1 MWKNLELHCLLGF
14 SLLFFFLPLQELAC
28 QSSSDIDFTNINW
41 TQPLNTLSSNNC
53 INWNLPLSQQNWSQ
67 LDFTQLSLNDLS
79 KAFNLEY
86 QNSQNLISNL
96 RSQLDFSN
104 LQILSL
110 ELSLQSTQDELSR
123 LQQSLNNS
131 VQSHTNMD
139 ELVSQ
144 MTQEAGILKEENE
157 RYKRKVKKLWITVG
171 VSSLGAGISSPL
183 IVEGIR
189 LDNQALIW
197 TGVGTLG
204 ATAIFDIVYNFIVK

>member
-1 MWKNLELHCLLGF
+1 MWKNLKLHCLLGF
-14 SLLFFFLPLQELAC
+14 SLLFFFLPLQELTC
-28 QSSSDIDFTNINW
+28 QSSSDIDFTSINW
-41 TQPLNTLSSNNC
+41 TQPLNTLNLNNC
-53 INWNLPLSQQNWSQ
+53 INWNLPLSQQNWNQ
-67 LDFTQLSLNDLS
+67 LDFTQMSLNDLS

-86 QNSQNLISNL
+86 QNSQSLISNL

-110 ELSLQSTQDELSR
+110 ELSLQSMQDELSR

-131 VQSHTNMD
+131 IQNHTDTD

-157 RYKRKVKKLWITVG
+157 RYKRKVKKLWISIG
-171 VSSLGAGISSPL
+171 VSSLGAGIGSPL

-189 LDNQALIW
+189 LDNQALIRV
-197 TGVGTLG
+197 GVGILG
-204 ATAIFDIVYNFIVK
+204 VTAIFDIVYNFILK

>member
-1 MWKNLELHCLLGF
+1 MWKNLKLHCLLGF

-41 TQPLNTLSSNNC
+41 TQPLNTLNLNNC

-86 QNSQNLISNL
+86 QNSQSLINNL

-157 RYKRKVKKLWITVG
+157 RYKRRVKKLWITVG

-189 LDNQALIW
+189 LNNQALIW
-197 TGVGTLG
+197 SGVGTLG
-204 ATAIFDIVYNFIVK
+204 ATAIFDIVYNFIMK

>member
-1 MWKNLELHCLLGF
+1 MWKNLKLRCLLGF

-28 QSSSDIDFTNINW
+28 QSSSDIDFTSINW
-41 TQPLNTLSSNNC
+41 TQPLNTLSLNNS
-53 INWNLPLSQQNWSQ
+53 INWNLPLSQQNWNQ

-86 QNSQNLISNL
+86 QNSQSLISNL

-110 ELSLQSTQDELSR
+110 ELSLQSTQDELTR

-131 VQSHTNMD
+131 IQSHTNMD
-139 ELVSQ
+139 EIVSQ
-144 MTQEAGILKEENE
+144 MTQEAGTLKEENE

-171 VSSLGAGISSPL
+171 VSSLGTAISSPL
-183 IVEGIR
+183 LAEGVR
-189 LDNQALIW
+189 LNNQALIW
-197 TGVGTLG
+197 TGVSTVG
-204 ATAIFDIVYNFIVK
+204 ATVLFDLVYNFILK

>member
-1 MWKNLELHCLLGF
+1 MWKNLKLQCLLGF

-28 QSSSDIDFTNINW
+28 QSSSDIDFTSINW
-41 TQPLNTLSSNNC
+41 TQPLNTLNLNNS

-79 KAFNLEY
+79 KAFNLEF
-86 QNSQNLISNL
+86 QNSQSLISNL

-110 ELSLQSTQDELSR
+110 ELSLQSMQDELTR

-131 VQSHTNMD
+131 IQSHTNMD

-171 VSSLGAGISSPL
+171 ISSLGAGISSPL

-197 TGVGTLG
+197 MGVGTLG
-204 ATAIFDIVYNFIVK
+204 ATAIFDIVYNLILK

>member
-1 MWKNLELHCLLGF
+1 MWKNLKLHCLLGF

-28 QSSSDIDFTNINW
+28 QSSSDIDFTSINW
-41 TQPLNTLSSNNC
+41 TQPLNTLNLNNT
-53 INWNLPLSQQNWSQ
+53 INWSLPLSQQNWSQ

-86 QNSQNLISNL
+86 QNSQSLISNL
-96 RSQLDFSN
+96 WSQLDFSN

-131 VQSHTNMD
+131 IQSHTNMD

-171 VSSLGAGISSPL
+171 ISSLGTGISSPL

-189 LDNQALIW
+189 LNNQALIW

>member
-1 MWKNLELHCLLGF
+1 MWKNLKLRFLLGF
-14 SLLFFFLPLQELAC
+14 SLLFFLLPLQELAC
-28 QSSSDIDFTNINW
+28 QSSSDINFTNINW
-41 TQPLNTLSSNNC
+41 TQPLNTLSLNNS

-79 KAFNLEY
+79 KAFNLEF
-86 QNSQNLISNL
+86 QNSQSLINSL
-96 RSQLDFSN
+96 QSQLDFSN

-123 LQQSLNNS
+123 LQQNLNNS

-144 MTQEAGILKEENE
+144 MTLEAGILKEENE

-171 VSSLGAGISSPL
+171 VSSLGTAISSPL
-183 IVEGIR
+183 LVEGIR
-189 LDNQALIW
+189 LNNQALIW
-197 TGVGTLG
+197 TGVSTVGVTFL
-204 ATAIFDIVYNFIVK
+204 FDLVYNFILK

>member
-1 MWKNLELHCLLGF
+1 MWKNLKLRFLLGF

-41 TQPLNTLSSNNC
+41 TQPLNTLNLNNC
-53 INWNLPLSQQNWSQ
+53 INWSLPLSQQNWSQ

-79 KAFNLEY
+79 KAFNLEF
-86 QNSQNLISNL
+86 QNSQSLINSL

-110 ELSLQSTQDELSR
+110 ELSLQSTQDELNR

-144 MTQEAGILKEENE
+144 MTLEAGILKEENE
-157 RYKRKVKKLWITVG
+157 RYKRKVKKLWVTIG
-171 VSSLGAGISSPL
+171 VSSLGTAISSPL
-183 IVEGIR
+183 LVEGIR
-189 LDNQALIW
+189 LNNQALIW
-197 TGVGTLG
+197 TGVGTVGVTFL
-204 ATAIFDIVYNFIVK
+204 FDLVYNLILK

>member
-1 MWKNLELHCLLGF
+1 MWKNLKLHCLLGF

-41 TQPLNTLSSNNC
+41 TQPLNTLNLNNN
-53 INWNLPLSQQNWSQ
+53 INWSLPLSQQNWSQ

-86 QNSQNLISNL
+86 QNSQNLINNL

-144 MTQEAGILKEENE
+144 MTQEAGVLKAENEILK
-157 RYKRKVKKLWITVG
+157 RKNKKLWISIG

-197 TGVGTLG
+197 SGMGTLG
-204 ATAIFDIVYNFIVK
+204 ATVVFDLVYNFIMK

>member
-1 MWKNLELHCLLGF
+1 MWKNLKLHCLLGF

-41 TQPLNTLSSNNC
+41 TQPLNTLNLNNC
-53 INWNLPLSQQNWSQ
+53 INWSLPLSQQNWSQ

-79 KAFNLEY
+79 KAFNLEF
-86 QNSQNLISNL
+86 QNSQSLINNL

-144 MTQEAGILKEENE
+144 MTLEAGILKEENE

-189 LDNQALIW
+189 LNNQALIW

-204 ATAIFDIVYNFIVK
+204 ITTAFDIVYNFIVK

>member
-1 MWKNLELHCLLGF
+1 MWKNLKLHCLLGF

-28 QSSSDIDFTNINW
+28 QSSSDIDFTNISW
-41 TQPLNTLSSNNC
+41 TQPLNTLNLNNC
-53 INWNLPLSQQNWSQ
+53 INWNLPLSQQNWNQ

-86 QNSQNLISNL
+86 QNSQSLINSL

-144 MTQEAGILKEENE
+144 MTLEAGILKEENE
-157 RYKRKVKKLWITVG
+157 RYKRKVKKLWVTVG

-189 LDNQALIW
+189 LNNQALIW

-204 ATAIFDIVYNFIVK
+204 ATAIFDIVYNFIMK

>member
-1 MWKNLELHCLLGF
+1 MWKNLKLHCLLGF

-28 QSSSDIDFTNINW
+28 QSSSDIDFTSINW
-41 TQPLNTLSSNNC
+41 TQPLNTLNLNNT
-53 INWNLPLSQQNWSQ
+53 INWSLPLSQQNWSQ

-79 KAFNLEY
+79 KAFNLEF

-131 VQSHTNMD
+131 IQNHINMD
-139 ELVSQ
+139 EIVSQ

-171 VSSLGAGISSPL
+171 ISSLGTGISSPL

-189 LDNQALIW
+189 LNNQALIW

-204 ATAIFDIVYNFIVK
+204 ATAIFNIVYNFIVK

>member
-1 MWKNLELHCLLGF
+1 MWKNLKLQCLLGF
-14 SLLFFFLPLQELAC
+14 SLLFFFSPLQELAC
-28 QSSSDIDFTNINW
+28 QSSSDIDFTSINW
-41 TQPLNTLSSNNC
+41 TQPLNTLNLNNS
-53 INWNLPLSQQNWSQ
+53 INWNLPLSQQNWNQ

-86 QNSQNLISNL
+86 QNSQSLINSL
-96 RSQLDFSN
+96 QSQLDFSN

-110 ELSLQSTQDELSR
+110 ELSLQSTQDELNR

-171 VSSLGAGISSPL
+171 VSSLGTAISSPL

-189 LDNQALIW
+189 LDNQALIR

-204 ATAIFDIVYNFIVK
+204 ATAIFDIVYNFILK

>member
-1 MWKNLELHCLLGF
+1 MWKNLKLHCLLGF

-41 TQPLNTLSSNNC
+41 TQPLNTLNLNNC

-86 QNSQNLISNL
+86 QNSQSLINNL

-144 MTQEAGILKEENE
+144 MTQEAGVLKVENEILK
-157 RYKRKVKKLWITVG
+157 RKNKKLWISIG

-204 ATAIFDIVYNFIVK
+204 VTVIFDIVYNFIVK

>member
-1 MWKNLELHCLLGF
+1 MWKNLKLHCLLGF

-41 TQPLNTLSSNNC
+41 TQPLNTLNLNNC
-53 INWNLPLSQQNWSQ
+53 INWSLPLSQQNWSQ

-79 KAFNLEY
+79 KAFNLEF
-86 QNSQNLISNL
+86 QNSQSLINNL

-110 ELSLQSTQDELSR
+110 ELSLQSTQDELTR

-131 VQSHTNMD
+131 MQSRTHMD

-144 MTQEAGILKEENE
+144 MTLEAGILKEENE
-157 RYKRKVKKLWITVG
+157 RYKRKVKKLWISIG

-204 ATAIFDIVYNFIVK
+204 ITAAFDIIYNFIMK

>member
-1 MWKNLELHCLLGF
+1 MWKNLKLHCLLGF
-14 SLLFFFLPLQELAC
+14 LLLFFFLPLQELAC
-28 QSSSDIDFTNINW
+28 QSSSDIDFTSINW
-41 TQPLNTLSSNNC
+41 TQPLNTLNLNNT
-53 INWNLPLSQQNWSQ
+53 INWSLPLSYQNWSQ

-79 KAFNLEY
+79 KAFNLEF
-86 QNSQNLISNL
+86 QNSQSLISNL

-110 ELSLQSTQDELSR
+110 ELSLQSTQDELTR

-131 VQSHTNMD
+131 IQSHTNMD

-157 RYKRKVKKLWITVG
+157 RYKRKVKKLWVTVG
-171 VSSLGAGISSPL
+171 ISSLGAGISSPL

-204 ATAIFDIVYNFIVK
+204 ATAIFDIVYNFILK

>member
-1 MWKNLELHCLLGF
+1 MWKNLKLHCLLGF

-41 TQPLNTLSSNNC
+41 TQPLNTLNLNNC
-53 INWNLPLSQQNWSQ
+53 INWNLPQ

-79 KAFNLEY
+79 KAFNLEF
-86 QNSQNLISNL
+86 QNSQSLISNL

-144 MTQEAGILKEENE
+144 MTQEAGVLKAENEILK
-157 RYKRKVKKLWITVG
+157 RKNKKLWISIG

-204 ATAIFDIVYNFIVK
+204 ATVIFDIVYNFIVK

>member
-1 MWKNLELHCLLGF
+1 MWKNLKLHCLLGF

-41 TQPLNTLSSNNC
+41 TQPTSTLNSNSS
-53 INWNLPLSQQNWSQ
+53 IDWSLPLSYQNWNQ

-86 QNSQNLISNL
+86 QNSQSLISNL

-110 ELSLQSTQDELSR
+110 ELSLQSTQDELTR

-131 VQSHTNMD
+131 IQSHTNMD
-139 ELVSQ
+139 EIVSQ

-157 RYKRKVKKLWITVG
+157 CYKRKVKKLWITVG
-171 VSSLGAGISSPL
+171 VSSLGTAISSPL

-197 TGVGTLG
+197 SGVATLG
-204 ATAIFDIVYNFIVK
+204 ATVLFDIVYNFILK

>member
-1 MWKNLELHCLLGF
+1 MWKNLKLHCLLGF

-41 TQPLNTLSSNNC
+41 TQPLNTLNLNNS
-53 INWNLPLSQQNWSQ
+53 INWSLPLSQQNWSQ

-79 KAFNLEY
+79 KAFNLEF
-86 QNSQNLISNL
+86 QNSQSLINNL

-139 ELVSQ
+139 ELMSQ
-144 MTQEAGILKEENE
+144 MTLEAGILKEENE
-157 RYKRKVKKLWITVG
+157 RYKRKVKKLWVTVG

-189 LDNQALIW
+189 LNNQALIW

-204 ATAIFDIVYNFIVK
+204 ATAIFDIVYNFIMK

>member
-1 MWKNLELHCLLGF
+1 MWKNLKLQCLLGF
-14 SLLFFFLPLQELAC
+14 SLLFFFSPLQELAC
-28 QSSSDIDFTNINW
+28 QSSSDIDFTSINW
-41 TQPLNTLSSNNC
+41 TQPLNTLNLNNS
-53 INWNLPLSQQNWSQ
+53 INWNLPLSQQNWNQ

-86 QNSQNLISNL
+86 QNSQSLINSL
-96 RSQLDFSN
+96 QSQLDFSN

-110 ELSLQSTQDELSR
+110 ELSLQSTQDELTR

-131 VQSHTNMD
+131 MQSHTNMG
-139 ELVSQ
+139 ELVNQ

-157 RYKRKVKKLWITVG
+157 RYKRKAKKLWITVG

-197 TGVGTLG
+197 SGVGTLG
-204 ATAIFDIVYNFIVK
+204 ATAIFDIVYNFIMK

>member
-1 MWKNLELHCLLGF
+1 MWKNLKLHCLLGF

-28 QSSSDIDFTNINW
+28 QSSSDINFTNINW
-41 TQPLNTLSSNNC
+41 TQPLNTLNLNNT
-53 INWNLPLSQQNWSQ
+53 INWSLPLSQQNWSQ

-86 QNSQNLISNL
+86 QNSQNLISSL

-123 LQQSLNNS
+123 LQQSLDNS
-131 VQSHTNMD
+131 LQTHTNMD
-139 ELVSQ
+139 EIVSQ

-171 VSSLGAGISSPL
+171 ISSLGTGISSPL

-204 ATAIFDIVYNFIVK
+204 STAIFDMVYNFILK

>member
-1 MWKNLELHCLLGF
+1 MWKNLKLHCLLGF

-41 TQPLNTLSSNNC
+41 TQPTSTLNLNSS
-53 INWNLPLSQQNWSQ
+53 INWSLPLSQQNWSQ

-79 KAFNLEY
+79 KAFNLEF

-131 VQSHTNMD
+131 IQSHTNMD

-171 VSSLGAGISSPL
+171 VSSLGTGISSPL

-189 LDNQALIW
+189 LNNQALIW

>member
-1 MWKNLELHCLLGF
+1 MWKNLKLRFLLGF

-41 TQPLNTLSSNNC
+41 MQPTGTLNLNNS
-53 INWNLPLSQQNWSQ
+53 INWSLPLSQQNWSQ

-86 QNSQNLISNL
+86 QNSQSLINSL

-110 ELSLQSTQDELSR
+110 ELSLQSTQDELNR

-144 MTQEAGILKEENE
+144 MTLEAGILKEENE
-157 RYKRKVKKLWITVG
+157 CYKRKVKKLWVTVG

-197 TGVGTLG
+197 SGVGTLG
-204 ATAIFDIVYNFIVK
+204 VTVLFDLVYNFILK

>member
-1 MWKNLELHCLLGF
+1 MWKNLKLHCLLGF

-28 QSSSDIDFTNINW
+28 QSLSDIDFTNINW
-41 TQPLNTLSSNNC
+41 MQPINTLNLNNN
-53 INWNLPLSQQNWSQ
+53 INWSLPLSQQNWSQ

-79 KAFNLEY
+79 KAFNLEF
-86 QNSQNLISNL
+86 QNSQSLISNL
-96 RSQLDFSN
+96 RSQLDYSN

-131 VQSHTNMD
+131 MQSHTNMD

-144 MTQEAGILKEENE
+144 MTLEAGILKEENE

-171 VSSLGAGISSPL
+171 VSSLGVGISSPL

-189 LDNQALIW
+189 LNSQALIW
-197 TGVGTLG
+197 SGVGTLG
-204 ATAIFDIVYNFIVK
+204 ATALFDIVYNFILK

>member
-1 MWKNLELHCLLGF
+1 MWKNLKLHCLLGF
-14 SLLFFFLPLQELAC
+14 SLLFFFSPLQELVC
-28 QSSSDIDFTNINW
+28 QSSSDIDFTSINW
-41 TQPLNTLSSNNC
+41 TQPLNTLNLNNC
-53 INWNLPLSQQNWSQ
+53 INWSLPLSQQNWSQ

-131 VQSHTNMD
+131 MQSHTTMD

-144 MTQEAGILKEENE
+144 MTLEAGILKEENE
-157 RYKRKVKKLWITVG
+157 RYKRKVKKLWVTVG

-189 LDNQALIW
+189 LNNQAFIW
-197 TGVGTLG
+197 SGVGTLG
-204 ATAIFDIVYNFIVK
+204 ATAIFNIVYNFIMK

>member
-1 MWKNLELHCLLGF
+1 MWKNLKLHCLLGF

-41 TQPLNTLSSNNC
+41 TQPLNTLNLNNC
-53 INWNLPLSQQNWSQ
+53 INWNLPLSQQNWNQ

-86 QNSQNLISNL
+86 QNSQSLINNL

-171 VSSLGAGISSPL
+171 VSSLGAGIGSPL
-183 IVEGIR
+183 VVEGIR

-197 TGVGTLG
+197 SGVGTLG
-204 ATAIFDIVYNFIVK
+204 ATAIFDIVYNFIMK

>member
-1 MWKNLELHCLLGF
+1 MWKNLKLQCLLGF

-28 QSSSDIDFTNINW
+28 QSSSDIDFTSINW
-41 TQPLNTLSSNNC
+41 TQPLNTLNLNNS
-53 INWNLPLSQQNWSQ
+53 INWNLPLSQQNWNQ

-79 KAFNLEY
+79 KAFNLEF
-86 QNSQNLISNL
+86 QNSQSLISNL

-131 VQSHTNMD
+131 LQTHTDMD
-139 ELVSQ
+139 NLVSQ

-171 VSSLGAGISSPL
+171 ISSLGAGISSPL

-204 ATAIFDIVYNFIVK
+204 ATAIFDIVYNFILK

>member
-1 MWKNLELHCLLGF
+1 MWKNLKLHCLLGF
-14 SLLFFFLPLQELAC
+14 LLLLFFLPLQELAC
-28 QSSSDIDFTNINW
+28 QSSSDIDFTSINW
-41 TQPLNTLSSNNC
+41 TQPLNTLNLNNT
-53 INWNLPLSQQNWSQ
+53 INWSLPLSQQNWSQ

-86 QNSQNLISNL
+86 QNSQSSISNL

-110 ELSLQSTQDELSR
+110 ELSLQSTQDELTR

-131 VQSHTNMD
+131 IQSPTNMA

-157 RYKRKVKKLWITVG
+157 RYKRKIKKLWVTVG
-171 VSSLGAGISSPL
+171 ISSLGAGISSPL

-204 ATAIFDIVYNFIVK
+204 ATAIFDIVYNFILK

>member
-1 MWKNLELHCLLGF
+1 MWKNLKLHCLLGF

-28 QSSSDIDFTNINW
+28 QSSSDIDFTSINW
-41 TQPLNTLSSNNC
+41 TQPLNTLNLNNT
-53 INWNLPLSQQNWSQ
+53 INWSLPLSQQNWSQ

-79 KAFNLEY
+79 KAFNLEF

-131 VQSHTNMD
+131 IQNYTNMD
-139 ELVSQ
+139 EIVSQ

-171 VSSLGAGISSPL
+171 ISSLGTGISSPL
-183 IVEGIR
+183 IVKGIR
-189 LDNQALIW
+189 LNNQALIW

-204 ATAIFDIVYNFIVK
+204 ATAIFDIVYNLFVR

>member
-1 MWKNLELHCLLGF
+1 MWKNLKLHCLLGF

-28 QSSSDIDFTNINW
+28 QSSSNIDFTNINW
-41 TQPLNTLSSNNC
+41 MQPTGTLNLNNS
-53 INWNLPLSQQNWSQ
+53 INWSLPLSQQNWSQ

-79 KAFNLEY
+79 KAFNLEF
-86 QNSQNLISNL
+86 QNSQSLINNL

-123 LQQSLNNS
+123 LQQSLSNS

-144 MTQEAGILKEENE
+144 MTLEAGILKEENE
-157 RYKRKVKKLWITVG
+157 RYKRKVKKLWVTVG
-171 VSSLGAGISSPL
+171 VSSLGAGVSSPL

-189 LDNQALIW
+189 LNNQALIW
-197 TGVGTLG
+197 SGVGTLG
-204 ATAIFDIVYNFIVK
+204 VTVLFDLVYNFILK

>member
-1 MWKNLELHCLLGF
+1 MWKNLKLHCLLGF
-14 SLLFFFLPLQELAC
+14 SLLFFFLPLQELVC
-28 QSSSDIDFTNINW
+28 QSSSDIDFTSINW
-41 TQPLNTLSSNNC
+41 TQPLNTLNLNNT
-53 INWNLPLSQQNWSQ
+53 INWSLPLSQQNWSQ

-79 KAFNLEY
+79 KAFNLEF

-131 VQSHTNMD
+131 IQNYTNMD
-139 ELVSQ
+139 EIVSQ

-171 VSSLGAGISSPL
+171 ISSLGTGISSPL

-189 LDNQALIW
+189 LNNQALIW

-204 ATAIFDIVYNFIVK
+204 ATAIFDIVYNLFVR

>member
-1 MWKNLELHCLLGF
+1 MWKNLKLHCLLGF

-41 TQPLNTLSSNNC
+41 TQPLNTLNLNNC

-79 KAFNLEY
+79 KAFNLEF
-86 QNSQNLISNL
+86 QNSQSLISNL

-144 MTQEAGILKEENE
+144 MTQEAGVLKAENEILK
-157 RYKRKVKKLWITVG
+157 RKNKKLWISIG

-204 ATAIFDIVYNFIVK
+204 ATVIFDIVYNFIVK

>member
-1 MWKNLELHCLLGF
+1 MWKNLKLHFLLGF

-41 TQPLNTLSSNNC
+41 TQPLNTLNLNNS
-53 INWNLPLSQQNWSQ
+53 INWSLPLSQQNWSQ

-79 KAFNLEY
+79 KAFNLEF
-86 QNSQNLISNL
+86 QNSQSLINNL

-131 VQSHTNMD
+131 VQSHTNVD

-144 MTQEAGILKEENE
+144 MTLEAGILKEENE
-157 RYKRKVKKLWITVG
+157 CYKRKVKKLWVTVG

-197 TGVGTLG
+197 SGVGTLG
-204 ATAIFDIVYNFIVK
+204 ATVLSDLVYNFILK

>member
-1 MWKNLELHCLLGF
+1 MWKNLKLHCLLGF

-28 QSSSDIDFTNINW
+28 QSLSDIDFTNINW
-41 TQPLNTLSSNNC
+41 MQPINTLNLNNN
-53 INWNLPLSQQNWSQ
+53 INWSLPLSQQNWSQ
-67 LDFTQLSLNDLS
+67 LDFTQLSLIDLS
-79 KAFNLEY
+79 KAFNLEF
-86 QNSQNLISNL
+86 QNSQSLISNL
-96 RSQLDFSN
+96 RSQLDYSN

-131 VQSHTNMD
+131 MQSHTNMD

-144 MTQEAGILKEENE
+144 MTLEAGILKEENE

-171 VSSLGAGISSPL
+171 VSSLGVGISSPL

-189 LDNQALIW
+189 LNSQALIW
-197 TGVGTLG
+197 SGVGTLG
-204 ATAIFDIVYNFIVK
+204 ATALFDIVYNFILK